1 MRLVTFQGAGESR
14 LGVCRKDGTAVIP
27 LETLLI
33 DYPDMTALI
42 AGMTEEERMRIER
55 EAEATE
61 GIPMDQVKLLSPIP
75 HPRHDVLCV
84 GQNYVAHAKESAAFK
99 GIVYQKPDYPVYFSK
114 RVNESVAPDG
124 VIGLHSDLTS
134 QMDYE
139 VELAVIIGKT
149 CSHVS
154 RREAYDYVFGYSIGN
169 DISARDI
176 QNRHKQYSFGKGL
189 DDSFPL
195 GPWIVTRDDLPEPP
209 HLRIQSWVNGELR
222 QDSNT
227 NDFIFDIPELISQL
241 SQGITLEPGD
251 ILITGT
257 PAGVGMGFHPPKFL
271 QAGDVVTC
279 RIEGIG
285 TLTNTIQDR
294 RGDR

>member
-1 MRLVTFQGAGESR
+1 MKLATFQGEGKER
-14 LGVCRKDGTAVIP
+14 LGICRKDGAAMIP
-27 LETLLI
+27 LDTLGI
-33 DYPDMTALI
+33 HYPDMTALI
-42 AGMTEEERMRIER
+42 AGITQKER
-55 EAEATE
+55 EQMDRAAEEAA
-61 GIPMDQVKLLSPIP
+61 GIPLNQVRLLAPIP

-99 GIVYQKPDYPVYFSK
+99 GIPYQKPEYPVFFSK
-114 RVNESVAPDG
+114 RVNRAVAPDG
-124 VIGLHSDLTS
+124 VMGLHSDLTS

-139 VELAVIIGKT
+139 VELAVILGRR

-154 RREAYDYVFGYSIGN
+154 REEAFDYVFGYSIGN
-169 DISARDI
+169 DMSARDI

-189 DDSFPL
+189 DDSFPM
-195 GPWIVTRDDLPEPP
+195 GPWIVTREEVPEPP
-209 HLRIQSWVNGELR
+209 HLRIQSWVNGDLR
-222 QDSNT
+222 QDGNT
-227 NDFIFDIPELISQL
+227 DDFIFDIPELISQL

-271 QAGDVVTC
+271 KAGDVVTC

-285 TLTNTIQDR
+285 TLTNPIRDR
-294 RGDR
+294 RE